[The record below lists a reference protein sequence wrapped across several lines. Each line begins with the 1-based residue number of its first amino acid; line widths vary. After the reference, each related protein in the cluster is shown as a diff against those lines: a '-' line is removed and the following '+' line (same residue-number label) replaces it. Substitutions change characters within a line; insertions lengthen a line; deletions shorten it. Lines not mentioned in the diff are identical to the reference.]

1 MTNLCRLL
9 PFALLVI
16 ALAFMPAAWAQEA
29 TEEAAPTSTE
39 APTLTATDLPTAIPT
54 ETETPTTPPI
64 ETAIP
69 TSTAEPEVTPEV
81 TVWPTEAPVIPT
93 EAPTEAPTQIT
104 VTVEMA
110 RAQVMLENPP
120 NRAVINQAQ
129 PELRWQPDP
138 AAAGYQVQLDN
149 NGNFSSPVFDV
160 IVPAGN
166 SAVPAEPLADG
177 RYFWRVRSL
186 DAENNPDQWSRRF
199 RFTVDTEAP
208 GYPVLR
214 APRDGATTRDS
225 TPRLTW
231 RKVRGASAYRVD
243 VATDAAFSN
252 LVVNSAEVKPSNFT
266 PLSSLAQGMY
276 YWRVQAGDAA
286 GNWSGWPPEYRSF
299 VIALQRAPADGH
311 TFTNGNAKPT
321 RFTWQRM
328 PGALNYQL
336 QVAADSAFNTLVH
349 TSPALTATNYRLPA
363 ALDNGIYYWRVNVDM
378 GGGLLL
384 SPVGWRFTV
393 SPPPPGRT
401 ALQSPANNITTNNPA
416 PLLAWNAAAGATSY
430 EVMLDNNGNFQ
441 SPEFTAITND
451 TTAQVNPALAADG
464 RYYWRVRALNE
475 WGVGGRWSKRYRYT
489 LDTTPPAV
497 PELRSPANGAAVL
510 NTRIP
515 FKWKPNSDAAFFD
528 FQLST
533 NGAFDSSA
541 LSVMLSSAKYKPVS
555 SLLYTTYSWRVQ
567 AVDAAGNRSAWS
579 EVWQLQV
586 QSAEGAAPLPHRY
599 TTATP
604 VLTWAPF
611 TWATAFEVQVD
622 DHANFSSP
630 VYSDNGLAGGA
641 TSVTLPP
648 LTNGTWHWRV
658 RARHSSGVW
667 TGWSSHV
674 FTVEVS

>member
-1 MTNLCRLL
+1 MTNLRGLL
-9 PFALLVI
+9 PFTLLLVV
-16 ALAFMPAAWAQEA
+16 LAFMPAAWAQEA
-29 TEEAAPTSTE
+29 TEEAEPTNTE
-39 APTLTATDLPTAIPT
+39 VPTLTATDLPIATPTET
-54 ETETPTTPPI
+54 ETETPTALPT

-69 TSTAEPEVTPEV
+69 TSTAEPSATPEV
-81 TVWPTEAPVIPT
+81 TVWPTETPAM
-93 EAPTEAPTQIT
+93 PTEAPTQIS
-104 VTVEMA
+104 VTVEAA
-110 RAQVMLENPP
+110 RAQVTLENPP
-120 NRAVINQAQ
+120 NRAVIGEAQ

-160 IVPAGN
+160 IVPGGN
-166 SAVPAEPLADG
+166 SAVPAAPLPDG

-186 DAENNPDQWSRRF
+186 DADNNPDKWSRRF

-214 APRDGATTRDS
+214 VPRDGATTRDS

-231 RKVRGASAYRVD
+231 RKVRGASVYRVD
-243 VATDAAFSN
+243 VALDETFGN
-252 LVVNSAEVKPSNFT
+252 LVVNSAEVTKPNFT
-266 PLSSLAQGMY
+266 PPSSLLQGTY
-276 YWRVQAGDAA
+276 YWRVQAGDTA
-286 GNWSGWPPEYRSF
+286 GNWSDWPPEYRTF
-299 VIALQRAPADGH
+299 VVALQRKPADNH
-311 TFTNGNAKPT
+311 TFTNGNAKPV

-336 QVAADSAFNTLVH
+336 QVATDSAFNTLVH

-378 GGGLLL
+378 GGGLLP
-384 SPVGWRFTV
+384 SPVGWRFTI
-393 SPPPPGRT
+393 SPPPPGRP
-401 ALQSPANNITTNNPA
+401 ALQSPANNTTANNPA
-416 PLLAWNAAAGATSY
+416 PLLTWNAAAGAISY
-430 EVMLDNNGNFQ
+430 EVMLDNNGNFH
-441 SPEFTAITND
+441 SPEFTAITSD
-451 TTAQVNPALAADG
+451 TVIPVSPALAADG

-497 PELRSPANGAAVL
+497 PELRSPANGAAVR
-510 NTRIP
+510 NTRMP
-515 FKWKPNSDAAFFD
+515 FKWKPNPDVAFFE

-533 NGAFDSSA
+533 NGDFGASA
-541 LSVMLSSAKYKPVS
+541 LSVMLGSGKYKPVN

-579 EVWQLQV
+579 EVWQLEV
-586 QSAEGAAPLPHRY
+586 QSGDSAAPLPHRY

-604 VLTWAPF
+604 VLTWVPL
-611 TWATAFEVQVD
+611 TWATAFEVHVD
-622 DHANFSSP
+622 DHASFSSP
-630 VYSDNGLAGGA
+630 IYSNNGLAGSA

-667 TGWSSHV
+667 TGWSSHT
-674 FTVEVS
+674 FTVEAP